1 MTILAIFFVI
11 ILYNKTINEMIFTKA
26 STKIIQYTIHIV
38 KFHMQRQDPNVSLL
52 IFRQL
57 RQEKTESRN
66 WNEKLYFVACR
77 HREGKRCKT
86 LMTRA
91 GNARRSC

>member
-1 MTILAIFFVI
+1 
-11 ILYNKTINEMIFTKA
+11 
-26 STKIIQYTIHIV
+26 
-38 KFHMQRQDPNVSLL
+38 MQRQDPNVSLL

-77 HREGKRCKT
+77 HEKEKDVK
-86 LMTRA
+86 L
-91 GNARRSC
+91 